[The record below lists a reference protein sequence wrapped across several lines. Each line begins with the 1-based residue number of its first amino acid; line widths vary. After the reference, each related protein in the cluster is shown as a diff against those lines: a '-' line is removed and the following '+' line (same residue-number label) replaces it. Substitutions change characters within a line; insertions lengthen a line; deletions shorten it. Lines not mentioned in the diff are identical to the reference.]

1 MEPFTIFEII
11 VSILFFIITCCF
23 IYCLKKNH
31 ELYAY
36 SKELLEE
43 NNELKEDMYKLIKAF
58 INDSDDFNKVVRNF
72 IDCHYNNKE
81 YKGDNNYEFE

>member
-31 ELYAY
+31 ELYVY